1 MLEYPRPPEGR
12 YEERIRY
19 LFDLIW
25 TITEEI
31 NLLEEKLNGQGTNV

>member
-19 LFDLIW
+19 LYDLIW
-25 TITEEI
+25 KITEEI
-31 NLLEEKLNGQGTNV
+31 NLLEERLNAESADV